1 MTHYLRTGV
10 ALVATTLITQVA
22 YAQSPPGQGSE
33 SESPAVQG
41 PESVQDW
48 WNAGERF
55 IEANRRLHR
64 NNRRAKNVIL
74 FVGDGMG
81 ISTITAARIFEGQL
95 RGQKGEENSLF
106 FETLPF
112 VALSKT
118 YSWDQ
123 QTSDSA
129 PTMTAMVTGFKA
141 REGMLSVN
149 HETPRFERSAR

>member
-1 MTHYLRTGV
+1 MNTSIITHYLRIGV
-10 ALVATTLITQVA
+10 ALVTTTLITQVA
-22 YAQSPPGQGSE
+22 YAQSPLGQGSE

-41 PESVQDW
+41 PESVLDW

-81 ISTITAARIFEGQL
+81 ISTITAARFSRASYAARKAKRTAFSL
-95 RGQKGEENSLF
+95 RRCRY
-106 FETLPF
+106 

-118 YSWDQ
+118 LLMGPADI
-123 QTSDSA
+123 
-129 PTMTAMVTGFKA
+129 
-141 REGMLSVN
+141 
-149 HETPRFERSAR
+149 RFCTDDDGHGDRLQGT